1 MNRVQDQNQP
11 TEPWA
16 VDPREEEIKELK
28 TKLRSYEKST
38 IRNHDNNGNNIQPS
52 KNEKMAQRE
61 TGQSITEISEMKN
74 YLAGVMSA
82 ISAFDTK
89 LSNQLGQSQTHTD
102 RL

>member
-28 TKLRSYEKST
+28 TKLRSYEKSA
-38 IRNHDNNGNNIQPS
+38 IRNHDNNGNDIEPS
-52 KNEKMAQRE
+52 KNEKTAQRE

-82 ISAFDTK
+82 ISAFDAK
-89 LSNQLGQSQTHTD
+89 LSNQLGQPQTHTD
-102 RL
+102 RS